1 MRKITLINTF
11 LLICFIISCQNIDV
25 NKQIKENYKKSIL
38 FFDSSLVDHLPS
50 NLCDSCGYSTTVPKK
65 DTLKMFG
72 FGVDYI
78 YLWKKYNQ
86 SKYSE
91 KSYYYKSLSKTE
103 YTPTDSNLLLVFSY
117 TDVIE
122 VKGRKFRDQE
132 TSERQALAKHNINT
146 ANSFPIPLFDIDIYK
161 GNTISGLPEYFKIYV
176 LDAMPGKYIEE
187 KYLQECECL
196 PKDWKHGYSK
206 GVALSDEK
214 RVIIYWLI
222 VW

>member
-50 NLCDSCGYSTTVPKK
+50 SLCDSCGYSTTVPKA

-122 VKGRKFRDQE
+122 VKGRKFRDQ
-132 TSERQALAKHNINT
+132 
-146 ANSFPIPLFDIDIYK
+146 
-161 GNTISGLPEYFKIYV
+161 
-176 LDAMPGKYIEE
+176 
-187 KYLQECECL
+187 
-196 PKDWKHGYSK
+196 
-206 GVALSDEK
+206 
-214 RVIIYWLI
+214 
-222 VW
+222 